1 MGNRCLN
8 DYNCSCQIRNIV
20 IQSRGPFASFDFIFF
35 SFYCNKDL
43 KGCSFTLKKKKTIEI
58 VGFFTSVLHIDFLW

>member
-20 IQSRGPFASFDFIFF
+20 TQSGGPFASFVGFF
-35 SFYCNKDL
+35 GFLFLFFPFYSNKDL
-43 KGCSFTLKKKKTIEI
+43 KGCSFTLKKLNKQT
-58 VGFFTSVLHIDFLW
+58 VVFLP